1 MKRYFDFDIND
12 YKDKKCNFHSH
23 TVRCQHAVGEER
35 EYVEEAIKEGFE
47 VIGFSDHS
55 PYLFKN
61 GYVSRIRMTMSQLE
75 DYVKTIEALKK
86 EYWDDITIFLALEM
100 EYFPGI
106 FEPTIEEIRQYPM
119 DYLLLAQH
127 FFYENESFHGTRF
140 GWTDET
146 HLKTYVELLTT
157 ALDTGYFNMVAH
169 PDIMNYTGDDA
180 LYTKYM
186 KQLVDRLK
194 QERIPI
200 EINVN
205 GFREGY
211 NYPDKKFVKLGVENG
226 NEFIVGVDAHDPN
239 EYHDLD
245 SYKGCI
251 KMTEDFGGKVFWK

>member
-1 MKRYFDFDIND
+1 MKRYFDFDMND

-86 EYWDDITIFLALEM
+86 EYRDDITIFLALEM

-106 FEPTIEEIRQYPM
+106 FEPTIEKIRQYPM

-127 FFYENESFHGTRF
+127 FFYENESFISVRKN
-140 GWTDET
+140 WTDEM
-146 HLKTYVELLTT
+146 HLKSYVDLLTN

-169 PDIMNYTGDDA
+169 PDIVNFTGDEA

-186 KQLVDRLK
+186 KKLADRLK
-194 QERIPI
+194 DEQ
-200 EINVN
+200 
-205 GFREGY
+205 
-211 NYPDKKFVKLGVENG
+211 
-226 NEFIVGVDAHDPN
+226 H
-239 EYHDLD
+239 
-245 SYKGCI
+245 
-251 KMTEDFGGKVFWK
+251 

>member
-75 DYVKTIEALKK
+75 
-86 EYWDDITIFLALEM
+86 

-140 GWTDET
+140 GWADEA
-146 HLKTYVELLTT
+146 HLKMYVELLTT
-157 ALDTGYFNMVAH
+157 ALDTGYFNMVGH

-186 KQLVDRLK
+186 KQLADRLK
-194 QERIPI
+194 QECIPI

-226 NEFIVGVDAHDPN
+226 NEFIVGVDAHNPD
-239 EYHDLD
+239 EYHDLA
-245 SYKGCI
+245 SYKGCV
-251 KMTEDFGGKVFWK
+251 KMAEDFGGKVFWK

>member
-1 MKRYFDFDIND
+1 MKRYFDFDMND
-12 YKDKKCNFHSH
+12 YKDRKCNFHSH

-61 GYVSRIRMTMSQLE
+61 GYVSRIRMTMYQLE
-75 DYVKTIEALKK
+75 DYVKAIEALKK
-86 EYWDDITIFLALEM
+86 EYREDITIFLALEM
-100 EYFPGI
+100 ENFPGI

-127 FFYENESFHGTRF
+127 FFYENESFISVRKN
-140 GWTDET
+140 WTDEM
-146 HLKTYVELLTT
+146 HLKSYVDLLTN

-169 PDIMNYTGDDA
+169 PDIVNFTGDEA

-186 KQLVDRLK
+186 KKLADRLK
-194 QERIPI
+194 DEQIPI

-205 GFREGY
+205 GFRELC
-211 NYPDKKFVKLGVENG
+211 NYPDRRLVKLGVENG
-226 NEFIVGVDAHDPN
+226 NDFIVGVDAHDPN
-239 EYHDLD
+239 EYHDLA

-251 KMTEDFGGKVFWK
+251 KMAEDFGGKVFWK